1 MSSCFLIRGQ
11 YLMKRPNQTICSS
24 VFACNVSKSKIS
36 FKIVIQ
42 KHKLMTFNSYKF
54 VETNTLCLF
63 CDTVLNTNCMSIIL
77 CLKNH
82 LSNRT
87 LGQRA
92 LVAGEGE
99 GVSRGPRI
107 PQRTSSAPPQTSRF
121 SFHCFVNLFSFLA
134 KLTIYKRR
142 LVEVSHK
149 ESMANFYNIFSGIK
163 KLFLGKHTKC

>member
-1 MSSCFLIRGQ
+1 
-11 YLMKRPNQTICSS
+11 
-24 VFACNVSKSKIS
+24 
-36 FKIVIQ
+36 
-42 KHKLMTFNSYKF
+42 MTFNSYKF
-54 VETNTLCLF
+54 VEMNTLCLF

-92 LVAGEGE
+92 LVVGEGE
-99 GVSRGPRI
+99 AVSQGPRI
-107 PQRTSSAPPQTSRF
+107 PQRTSPAPPQTSRF

-149 ESMANFYNIFSGIK
+149 REHGKLLQYIFRNK
-163 KLFLGKHTKC
+163 KVVFRKAY